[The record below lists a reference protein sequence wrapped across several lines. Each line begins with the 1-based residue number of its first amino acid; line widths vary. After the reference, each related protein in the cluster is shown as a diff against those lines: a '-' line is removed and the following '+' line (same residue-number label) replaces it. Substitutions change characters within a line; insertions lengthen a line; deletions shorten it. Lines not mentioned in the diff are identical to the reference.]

1 MPNFTADNTAAVAVV
16 GADLF
21 NGETWA
27 RSPVNRVLTGIAY
40 TGSAVIGDSEI
51 EVFIDEVRV
60 GDLVRIRPG
69 ESISVDG
76 EVRVGSFFNSALL
89 TPQIDRDIQPLEDL
103 GIPAGAQLRAVV
115 VDAAATSIVYT
126 LAAIEDV

>member
-1 MPNFTADNTAAVAVV
+1 MPNFTADNTAAVAIV

-21 NGETWA
+21 DGETWA
-27 RSPVNRVLTGIAY
+27 RSPVDRVLKGIAY
-40 TGSAVIGDSEI
+40 TGSAVIGDTEI
-51 EVFIDEVRV
+51 EVYID
-60 GDLVRIRPG
+60 
-69 ESISVDG
+69 

-89 TPQIDRDIQPLEDL
+89 TPQVDRDVMPLEDL

-126 LAAIEDV
+126 MAALEDA

>member
-16 GADLF
+16 DADLF

-27 RSPVNRVLTGIAY
+27 RSPVDRTLMGIGY
-40 TGSAVIGDSEI
+40 TGSAVIGDTEI
-51 EVFIDEVRV
+51 EVFID
-60 GDLVRIRPG
+60 
-69 ESISVDG
+69 

-89 TPQIDRDIQPLEDL
+89 TPQIDRDIQPLEAL

-115 VDAAATSIVYT
+115 KDAAATSIVYA
-126 LAAIEDV
+126 LAALEDA